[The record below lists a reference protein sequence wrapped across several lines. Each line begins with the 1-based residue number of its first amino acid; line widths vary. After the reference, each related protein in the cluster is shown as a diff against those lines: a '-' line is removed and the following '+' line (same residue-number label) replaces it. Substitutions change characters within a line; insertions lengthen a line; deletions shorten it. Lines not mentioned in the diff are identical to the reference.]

1 MESGS
6 ANKKILIF
14 IQLESQGGSAY
25 YKLMAKISHRKQLKN
40 WNSNSPQPKPGKLR
54 IVGGKYRGRQI
65 EYLGDRRTRPMKDN
79 IREALFNLVGG
90 WIPGKAIIDLFAGT
104 GAVGIEAISRGATRA
119 ILIERH
125 FPTAKVVKRN
135 IETID
140 AEMPA
145 VVESMDTF
153 FWGRQF
159 CNPETERPAEPWVVF
174 CCAPYD
180 FYVDREE
187 ETLALLK
194 GLKDLAPDQSIVV
207 VESDSRFNPKL
218 LPDPESWVVRDY
230 RPARV
235 AVFKKGD
242 AGFTPKG

>member
-1 MESGS
+1 ML
-6 ANKKILIF
+6 KTH
-14 IQLESQGGSAY
+14 GGSAACN
-25 YKLMAKISHRKQLKN
+25 LMAKISHRKRLKN

-65 EYLGDRRTRPMKDN
+65 EHLGDPRTRPMKDN

-104 GAVGIEAISRGATRA
+104 GAVGIEAVSRGASRA

-125 FPTAKVVKRN
+125 FPSAKLIKQSIRS
-135 IETID
+135 ID
-140 AEMPA
+140 EEMPV

-153 FWGRQF
+153 YWGRQF
-159 CNPETERPAEPWVVF
+159 LNPETQRPAEPWVVF

-180 FYVDREE
+180 FYVDRQEE
-187 ETLALLK
+187 ILALIS
-194 GLKDLAPDQSIVV
+194 GLKEHAPDRSILV
-207 VESDSRFNPKL
+207 VESDSRFEPKF

-235 AVFKKGD
+235 AVLKKGGTD
-242 AGFTPKG
+242 LAADS